1 VSIDF
6 GVACKQLRSHQF
18 SELFTQTLAWSV
30 PRLSLQRTACFN
42 QTCVPIAERNLVVVW
57 QVTLPLDTP
66 LTPTLRHQIY
76 TNLLEKSAVAVGADD
91 AKESPGPLPLV
102 IFTTADKRRSLWC
115 QSLAESALYVAEQ
128 PMALWVYRLRRFAKS
143 SQGLFSTVA
152 YEVAYEA
159 AHGTAHEKSLYD
171 KRLYVLADEL
181 CQGIEGI
188 ESAADRRLYSV
199 LTLQRLFFL
208 QQLQQK
214 GWLNGDTWYLQTRFG
229 AALQQGDDL
238 FFSQCLRSLYRSL
251 SLPSLERPLAL
262 QSAIGTVPFLGQL
275 FDTHPLEEK
284 YPLLKIR
291 DQAFENLLGW
301 LSEQMSSDRLN
312 PWMAGEFGGWLERYW
327 RRQAG
332 IEPVDVG
339 RPALA
344 REMCDRTLDSWL
356 LDRLGIAVTS
366 TSISASTSAPTLSPP
381 KQTLNDV
388 LFNANALVCRR
399 LVQEILPELKILDP
413 YCGSGT
419 LLAAFYRR
427 LTDIFSILNGYIQ
440 QNKDA
445 QLQIWRSALLV
456 PKNPDQRD
464 SEHGNLDQ
472 INLEQ
477 TNLEQTRE
485 TKAARKAIR
494 IDPGDAT
501 LQNIQE
507 RILKKNLFG
516 VAHSAESAE
525 SAHFLLLSHLVATAP
540 SVVDIEPLI
549 GLEFSVMSGNA
560 LIGFIS
566 VDEERFEQVN
576 RSDGSS
582 VLQGNLL
589 QPLAADSY
597 QAIVGEKN
605 IALEHYR
612 SRSRLLAKSHTV
624 PPYARASLLREEIL
638 TLDSKAQHEL
648 DMLLLNHMSQQ
659 LGIRY
664 RKTQLAEK
672 PQRRLLTL
680 FDVEALT
687 PFHWG
692 YRFNTLVKRG
702 GFDIVACCPPWGSVK
717 PTVTEFIYQHQDL
730 AKQKGVSEKT
740 LKTSKRSLSQADPTV
755 AEAWLA
761 YQDRYAYA
769 MDYFYRS
776 ELYTHQNPI
785 VDGKP
790 VRNQLLKEKLFVEQ
804 CFNLLNREGVAAVLV
819 SEKMLKDTKSERL
832 LQLLREDDDGRRL
845 SLGTKNGTDSEAALV
860 LIGSKSS

>member
-1 VSIDF
+1 MSIDF
-6 GVACKQLRSHQF
+6 GVACEQLRSHQF
-18 SELFTQTLAWSV
+18 SGLFTRSLAWSV
-30 PRLSLQRTACFN
+30 PRASLQRTAYSN
-42 QTCVPIAERNLVVVW
+42 QPCLPIAERNLVVVW
-57 QVTLPLDTP
+57 QVSLTPDTP

-76 TNLLEKSAVAVGADD
+76 TDLLKKSAVAVGADD
-91 AKESPGPLPLV
+91 TEELSRALPLV

-115 QSLAESALYVAEQ
+115 QSLTESALYVAGQ
-128 PMALWVYRLRRFAKS
+128 PTALWMYRLRRFAKN
-143 SQGLFSTVA
+143 SQGLFSTVVH
-152 YEVAYEA
+152 EVAHETAHEA
-159 AHGTAHEKSLYD
+159 AHEVTREESLYD

-181 CQGIEGI
+181 YQGIEGI
-188 ESAADRRLYSV
+188 ESAADRRLYGV

-229 AALQQGDDL
+229 AALQQGDNL
-238 FFSQCLRSLYRSL
+238 FFAQCLRSLYRSL

-312 PWMAGEFGGWLERYW
+312 PWMAGEFSCWLERYW

-356 LDRLGIAVTS
+356 LDRLGIAATS
-366 TSISASTSAPTLSPP
+366 TSTPASTSEPTLSLP

-413 YCGSGT
+413 YCSSGT

-427 LTDIFSILNGYIQ
+427 LTDIFSILTGYIQ

-456 PKNPDQRD
+456 HKNPDQRD
-464 SEHGNLDQ
+464 SEHGNLEH
-472 INLEQ
+472 I
-477 TNLEQTRE
+477 NLEQTRE
-485 TKAARKAIR
+485 TKVAR
-494 IDPGDAT
+494 IDSDDAT

-597 QAIVGEKN
+597 QTIVGEKN

-612 SRSRLLAKSHTV
+612 SRSQLLAKSHTV

-648 DMLLLNHMSQQ
+648 DTLLLNHMSQQ

-664 RKTQLAEK
+664 RKTQLANK

-680 FDVEALT
+680 FDVEVLN

-702 GFDIVACCPPWGSVK
+702 GFDIVACCPPWGGVK
-717 PTVTEFIYQHQDL
+717 PTVAEFIYQHQDL
-730 AKQKGVSEKT
+730 AERKGVSEKT
-740 LKTSKRSLSQADPTV
+740 LKTSKRSLSQADPVV

-761 YQDRYAYA
+761 YQDQYAYA

-785 VDGKP
+785 ADGKP
-790 VRNQLLKEKLFVEQ
+790 VRNQLLREKLFVEQ
-804 CFNLLNREGVAAVLV
+804 CFNLLNHEGVAAVLV
-819 SEKMLKDTKSERL
+819 SEKMLQDTKSERL
-832 LQLLREDDDGRRL
+832 LQLLREDNDCMRV
-845 SLGTKNGTDSEAALV
+845 SLGTENGTDSKAALV